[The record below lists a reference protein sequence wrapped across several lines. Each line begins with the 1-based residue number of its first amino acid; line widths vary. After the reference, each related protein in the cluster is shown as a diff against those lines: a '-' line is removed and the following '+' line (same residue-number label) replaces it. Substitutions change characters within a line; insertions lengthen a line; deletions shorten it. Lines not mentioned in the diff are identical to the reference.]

1 MYEEIRSVL
10 AEINPEFE
18 TYEGDNLFEDME
30 IDSHDIFNVVVALED
45 AFGIEIDPVFL
56 KMENFMSFES
66 IAAMIERIKNS

>member
-18 TYEGDNLFEDME
+18 SYEGDNLLEDME